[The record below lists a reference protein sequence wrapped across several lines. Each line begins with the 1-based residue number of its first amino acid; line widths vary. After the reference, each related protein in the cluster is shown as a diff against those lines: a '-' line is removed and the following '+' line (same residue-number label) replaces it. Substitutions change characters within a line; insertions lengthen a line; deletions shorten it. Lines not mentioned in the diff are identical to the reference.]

1 MNVARLFSDNEF
13 TRSISMK
20 KASQDR
26 FSIIL
31 RIRQVFQLQAEI
43 YLLINELL
51 RMWRFVGTLS
61 YRTFLFKKKGLART
75 VFIKYVADLLGRN
88 RQL

>member
-1 MNVARLFSDNEF
+1 MNIARLFSDNEF

-31 RIRQVFQLQAEI
+31 HIRQVFQLQAEI
-43 YLLINELL
+43 YLLIN
-51 RMWRFVGTLS
+51 
-61 YRTFLFKKKGLART
+61 
-75 VFIKYVADLLGRN
+75 
-88 RQL
+88 